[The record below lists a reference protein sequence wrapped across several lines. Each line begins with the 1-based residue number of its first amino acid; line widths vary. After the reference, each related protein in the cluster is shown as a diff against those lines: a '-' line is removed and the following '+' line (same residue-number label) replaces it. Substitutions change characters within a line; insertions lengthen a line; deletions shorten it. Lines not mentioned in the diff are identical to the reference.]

1 MQQFYASFNFPEISI
16 LSILHF
22 YTAVVHQ
29 HFSDRSDERMHLIG
43 NILPF
48 SNYQKH
54 SVFAKEGDK
63 NQKESLLHKGGMLIM
78 KQGHILNDFLFLSCL

>member
-54 SVFAKEGDK
+54 SVFAKEIK
-63 NQKESLLHKGGMLIM
+63 KKQACFTREECLL
-78 KQGHILNDFLFLSCL
+78 